1 VFFLLRGP
9 DELFK
14 TKVPR
19 SGAVDVDVQTPEFM
33 VWDYK
38 NTGGPFNLREE
49 GRALTSP
56 EIVLTT
62 ARMKKI
68 VTQKTQYIKKYF
80 VYY

>member
-1 VFFLLRGP
+1 MFFLLRGP

-38 NTGGPFNLREE
+38 NTGGPFNLKE